1 MKSWLTVLRAPFG
14 AAASLHRKLTVNIV
28 LALLAAVMLAAAVM
42 IYEFFEHL
50 EENLDDALRREAKE
64 VLIQAE
70 PDLPFFG
77 FAPNALR
84 FKGASGA
91 YRYTVFD
98 HQMAAIVG
106 SENSPTIRTALSALP
121 LGSAQHIPLPGE
133 RRGMGLCGEIAE
145 QRVCVLASAYAPLT
159 DTTILGDMWHE
170 LEEQVHWFL
179 FGSLLVLASALVTA
193 RLTLRPLSQ
202 VLKEARDIGPDTP
215 ERRLSTEGLPSEI
228 TPLVDAVNRAFSRLE
243 KGYKAQRAFSANV
256 AHEVR
261 TPLAVLRSRLD
272 LAEDPKLRAQLKRD
286 LRRLEEIFEQLID
299 LARADALAPAAFE
312 QTDLRK
318 LALQVCCNRGPEAI
332 KAGKSLAVTGADT
345 LPVKGHPGLLEIAI
359 DNLVR
364 NALAYAPVG
373 SEVEL
378 HLNDMVATLEVK
390 DRGPGVPQEERATLF
405 ERFKRGKGSAKTEG
419 SGLGLAIVKSVA
431 EAHGAQIRVSDRPGG
446 GSVFSLQFPVLASA

>member
-1 MKSWLTVLRAPFG
+1 MRSWRIVMRTPFG
-14 AAASLHRKLTVNIV
+14 AVGSLHRKLTVNIM

-50 EENLDDALRREAKE
+50 EENLDDALTREAKE

-70 PDLPFFG
+70 PDQPYFG
-77 FAPNALR
+77 FSPDALR
-84 FKGASGA
+84 FRGASGA

-98 HQMAAIVG
+98 DQMAAIAG
-106 SENSPTIRTALSALP
+106 SEDSPSIHGALASLP
-121 LGSAQHIPLPGE
+121 LGAARPVPLSGE
-133 RRGMGLCGEIAE
+133 RRGMGLCGIISG

-179 FGSLLVLASALVTA
+179 IGSFLVLTSALATA
-193 RLTLRPLSQ
+193 RLTLRPLHQ
-202 VLKEARDIGPDTP
+202 VLKEAREIGPDTP
-215 ERRLSTEGLPSEI
+215 DHRLSTQGLPSEI
-228 TPLVDAVNRAFSRLE
+228 TPLVEAVNRAFSRLE

-261 TPLAVLRSRLD
+261 TPLAVLHSRLD

-318 LALQVCCNRGPEAI
+318 LAFQVCCNRAPEAI
-332 KAGKSLAVTGADT
+332 KAGKSLAVTGAES

-364 NALAYAPVG
+364 NALAYAPKG

-378 HLNDMVATLEVK
+378 HLNAATATLEVK
-390 DRGPGVPQEERATLF
+390 DRGPGVPPEDRAALF

-419 SGLGLAIVKSVA
+419 SGLGLAIVKSVT

-446 GSVFSLQFPVLASA
+446 GSVFSLQFPGLASA

>member
-1 MKSWLTVLRAPFG
+1 MRSWLAVLRAPFG
-14 AAASLHRKLTVNIV
+14 TTGSLHRKLTVNIM

-50 EENLDDALRREAKE
+50 EESLDDALRREANE

-70 PDLPFFG
+70 PDQPYLG
-77 FAPNALR
+77 FSPDALR
-84 FKGASGA
+84 FRGASGA

-98 HQMAAIVG
+98 DQTRTVVG
-106 SENSPTIRTALSALP
+106 SEDSPSIRSALASLP
-121 LGSAQHIPLPGE
+121 LGSAQHVPLPGE
-133 RRGMGLCGEIAE
+133 RRGMGLCGEISG
-145 QRVCVLASAYAPLT
+145 QRICVLASAYAPLT

-170 LEEQVHWFL
+170 LEEQVQWVL
-179 FGSLLVLASALVTA
+179 LGSLLVLASALLTA

-202 VLKEARDIGPDTP
+202 IQNEAREVGPDTP
-215 ERRLSTEGLPSEI
+215 DRRLSTEGLPSEI
-228 TPLVDAVNRAFSRLE
+228 TPLVEAVNRAFSRLE
-243 KGYKAQRAFSANV
+243 KGYRAQRAFSANV

-261 TPLAVLRSRLD
+261 TPLAVLRSRVE

-312 QTDLRK
+312 QTDLGK

-332 KAGKSLAVTGADT
+332 KMGKSLAVTGAKT

-364 NALAYAPVG
+364 NALAYAPTG

-378 HLNDMVATLEVK
+378 HLDDAAATLDVK
-390 DRGPGVPQEERATLF
+390 DRGPGIPSGEHAAMF
-405 ERFKRGKGSAKTEG
+405 DRFKRGKGSAKSEG

-431 EAHGAQIRVSDRPGG
+431 EAHGAQIRVANRPGG
-446 GSVFSLQFPVLASA
+446 GSIFSLHVPALTPR